1 LRREFR
7 EGAQKKTAEP
17 GRRAEVY
24 DLLSP
29 KSKRKKNANPTQTDG
44 QGNQP
49 GEGKWGGE
57 APKRRTAK
65 SVADQ
70 QAKKERIRTGRQR

>member
-1 LRREFR
+1 MRREFR

-29 KSKRKKNANPTQTDG
+29 KSKRKKLILHRHTG
-44 QGNQP
+44 REIRRG
-49 GEGKWGGE
+49 GEG
-57 APKRRTAK
+57 RRSTK
-65 SVADQ
+65 MMYS
-70 QAKKERIRTGRQR
+70 KERS